1 MKQMAFKSRLL
12 SLFALLL
19 AACSPAAA
27 TRIAELTTPTAVPH
41 NLGVAD
47 LLRHPPAPRATV
59 EVDAYFSGA
68 TYSPVPG
75 AFMSTRCPSRWNAA
89 LTDRP
94 LVAQLHVLST
104 ISGNPF
110 PEDAPWLIATQAQSQ
125 TPEPGVPDLPYH
137 ARLREHLGDPV
148 FSQCQYAER
157 IFVVEAV
164 AQTYQKEAPGPKFPF
179 NELPEDYATWLPYHD
194 PTLGYSLR
202 YPPDWQIERMDDAAL
217 MLRALEWRDYPV
229 KVTVHPGETHEDI
242 YNPASLPSLLKGGSW
257 GVFGQGGMFGGTLE
271 TQQLDGYF
279 VEREPSASE
288 REDGVLFSGSG
299 RTYEL
304 SLRYPVGFDAPQP
317 LLTAYTIIVQGFRL
331 DVLPG
336 PSPTPPVKQTL
347 GKGPFVSRDEAVARA
362 KEHMQQDF
370 TLLKALLVPEVEVR
384 RPDNACTATIEGHF
398 DGIWELTV
406 KYIREETEF
415 TAQWFLNATNG
426 EWLCG
431 EEISSNV
438 TPYPV
443 TVPPGAPTPAPTRT
457 PIRKYDATAT
467 AAPTDTPVGS
477 K

>member
-1 MKQMAFKSRLL
+1 MKHIGLNSWFLL
-12 SLFALLL
+12 LLALLL

-41 NLGVAD
+41 NPGVAD
-47 LLRHPPAPRATV
+47 ILRNPPAAGV
-59 EVDAYFSGA
+59 SFEVDAYHSGA
-68 TYSPVPG
+68 TYTPVPG
-75 AFMSTRCPSRWNAA
+75 GFMSPRCPSRWNAT

-94 LVAQLHVLST
+94 LLAQLHVLSS

-110 PEDAPWLIATQAQSQ
+110 PEDAPWLIASQVHSQ
-125 TPEPGVPDLPYH
+125 TPEPSVPDLPYH
-137 ARLREHLGDPV
+137 ARLRGHLGDPV
-148 FSQCQYAER
+148 FSECQYAER

-164 AQTYQKEAPGPKFPF
+164 AKTYQKEAPGPKFQF
-179 NELPEDYATWLPYHD
+179 NELPDDYAIWLRYHD

-202 YPPDWQIERMDDAAL
+202 YPPDWQIDRADDSTLA
-217 MLRALEWRDYPV
+217 LRAPEWRGYPV
-229 KVTVHPGETHEDI
+229 KVIVHPGETHEDI
-242 YNPASLPSLLKGGSW
+242 YDAASLPSLLRGGGW

-271 TQQLDGYF
+271 TQQLNGYF

-299 RTYEL
+299 GTYEL

-317 LLTAYTIIVQGFRL
+317 LLTAYTIIVQGFQL

-384 RPDNACTATIEGHF
+384 RPNNACTATIEGHF
-398 DGIWELTV
+398 DGIWELRV
-406 KYIREETEF
+406 KYMRQQTEF

-443 TVPPGAPTPAPTRT
+443 TVPPGAPTPAPPPTR
-457 PIRKYDATAT
+457 
-467 AAPTDTPVGS
+467 AP
-477 K
+477 